1 MAISEKKQALR
12 ERLRSIWDHDD
23 FVKGVS
29 GGLMDD
35 VQVDE
40 MMAFIDAWEEEQPEG
55 RDKES
60 DIVAATVFIRHGEGH
75 LLYADEDADEAPS
88 ISLAARWASEKTP
101 IRILSEGEGEFVP
114 YEDLPYDDEEDEELI
129 IDRGHEEA
137 IDAAFAEWLARNGQ
151 SEKEEHDG

>member
-1 MAISEKKQALR
+1 MAISEKKQALC

-35 VQVDE
+35 AQVDE

-88 ISLAARWASEKTP
+88 IPLAARWASEKTP
-101 IRILSEGEGEFVP
+101 IRILSEGEFVP
-114 YEDLPYDDEEDEELI
+114 CEDLPYDNEEDENLI
-129 IDRGHEEA
+129 IDRRHEEA
-137 IDAAFAEWLARNGQ
+137 IDAAFAEWLARNGR
-151 SEKEEHDG
+151 EKEEHDG